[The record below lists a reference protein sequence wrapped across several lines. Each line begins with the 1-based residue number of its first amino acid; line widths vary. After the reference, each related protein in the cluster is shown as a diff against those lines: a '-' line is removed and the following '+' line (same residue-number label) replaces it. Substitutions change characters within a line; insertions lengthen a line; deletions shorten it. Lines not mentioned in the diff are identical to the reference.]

1 MSHILGHYSALGWT
15 AVKALLLFS
24 VTVIGLRLSQRRIL
38 AELNVFDLAVI
49 VAVGAIIGRT
59 ATSSTTS
66 FATGAVAL
74 ATLLVAHRVVAEV
87 HRRGWFTGL
96 LDRRPLIL
104 LAHGRLQTQALRSA
118 GLTPRDVYRLLR
130 QAGHGDVDALQY
142 ILYEQNGHL
151 TVVRADQ
158 LHCQAVQVGLTEA
171 GLTETG

>member
-1 MSHILGHYSALGWT
+1 MSYLIGHCSALGWT
-15 AVKALLLFS
+15 ALKALLLFA

-74 ATLLVAHRVVAEV
+74 ATLLVAHRVVAEL
-87 HRRGWFTGL
+87 HCRRWFTGL

-104 LAHGRLQTQALRSA
+104 LAHGRLQPEALRSA
-118 GLTPRDVYRLLR
+118 GLTPSDVYRLLR
-130 QAGHGDVDALQY
+130 QAGHGDLDRLEYA
-142 ILYEQNGHL
+142 LYEENGHL

-158 LHCQAVQVGLTEA
+158 LQGQAVQTGLTEA
-171 GLTETG
+171 GLGETH